1 MGGVF
6 CSHWWRVAV
15 AAEKAA
21 STYLT
26 RMAGERALVDVAIT
40 GRGDG
45 TYQDGQTREDGDVKV
60 TTNRG
65 HSVWVNQKDIYGT
78 YKPNSE
84 EKPG

>member
-6 CSHWWRVAV
+6 VSSWWPEVVMRV
-15 AAEKAA
+15 
-21 STYLT
+21 
-26 RMAGERALVDVAIT
+26 GERALVDVAIT
-40 GRGDG
+40 GKGDG
-45 TYQDGQTREDGDVKV
+45 TYQDGQTREDNEVKI

-65 HSVWVNQKDIYGT
+65 HSVWVDQKDIYGT